1 MKKVFTNSEIVHKFN
16 ELTQNEGRT
25 SNGSMFFESN
35 GTKLY
40 SYGYHYL
47 LAEFIDNDTVMINDK
62 GYSVTTSKQIS
73 LVTGATRNRK
83 QFFWSTTNCKNV
95 NHTIKNLLNKLPK
108 ATKRKER
115 YKAEILSTYNSY
127 KEYLIYT
134 KQLTKY
140 KKITEHRETERLVS
154 AFKNDY
160 DNLENTIKEQ
170 LKSKVKK
177 DKKQVEKSL
186 NDWKTNKT
194 NWLRNRTK
202 FDYLRING
210 EYIETSQNV
219 KISINE
225 AKRVLKLIELKNILG
240 TKIDNR
246 FTVVSFNKFLKVG
259 CHNITIKEINYI
271 KNLI

>member
-25 SNGSMFFESN
+25 SSGSMFFDSN

-47 LAEFIDNDTVMINDK
+47 LAEFIDNNTVMINDK
-62 GYSVTTSKQIS
+62 GYSVTTGKQIG

-83 QFFWSTTNCKNV
+83 QFFWSTTNCENV

-108 ATKRKER
+108 ATKNKER

-127 KEYLIYT
+127 KEYLVYT

-140 KKITEHRETERLVS
+140 KKITEHRETERIVL

-194 NWLRNRTK
+194 NWLRNNTK

-210 EYIETSQNV
+210 EYIETSQKV

-225 AKRVLKLIELKNILG
+225 AKRVLRLIELKNILG